1 MLVSSTV
8 LALVAGSGIPFTDR
22 GEHRVK
28 GVADPRHLLCV
39 DDV

>member
-8 LALVAGSGIPFTDR
+8 LALVAGSGIRFTDR